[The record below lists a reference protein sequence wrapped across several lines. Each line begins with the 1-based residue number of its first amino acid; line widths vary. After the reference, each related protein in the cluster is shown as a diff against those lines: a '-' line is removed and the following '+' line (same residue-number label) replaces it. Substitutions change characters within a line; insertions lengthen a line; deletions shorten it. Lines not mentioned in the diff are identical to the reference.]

1 MSDRKYVG
9 ATAAAK
15 LVALVKAALSG
26 KLDKS
31 GGTIAGNLKVDGD
44 FEPVKGLT
52 TSGGINA
59 QSVSTP
65 VLVLHDNGVAGASAS
80 INVSGAGA
88 VEVTAP
94 DGDKRAKARV
104 KVGTPTEDD
113 DATTKAYVDDLAAEH
128 EVITVTSTK
137 VSDLGYDA
145 SEGAHKFA
153 VTFDASFDSILAN
166 LAANKPMKF
175 NITIP
180 DSTGGLPLSFTTGYV
195 SALGNAMYEFTGT
208 LAGAPVVLSI
218 GGLGSA
224 SVYLYA
230 DYLPSPNPD
239 DSDDGKVLT
248 VNKHKWEIKAIH
260 VGGGVIVDTELSS
273 TSTNPVQNKAIKQ
286 YVDSAIAVAINSAY

>member
-15 LVALVKAALSG
+15 LVALVKAALRG

-80 INVSGAGA
+80 INVSGVGA
-88 VEVTAP
+88 VEVTVP
-94 DGDKRAKARV
+94 DGDKRAKARL
-104 KVGTPTEDD
+104 KIGTPTEDD

-145 SEGAHKFA
+145 SEGASRYS

-175 NITIP
+175 NITLP
-180 DSTGGLPLSFTTGYV
+180 DSTTGLPVSFNTGYV
-195 SALGNAMYEFTGT
+195 SVLNDSDYLFTGT
-208 LAGAPVVLSI
+208 ILNYPVVLSI

-224 SVYLYA
+224 TVELFGA
-230 DYLPSPNPD
+230 YLPDPNPD
-239 DSDDGKVLT
+239 DSDDGKVLA
-248 VNKHKWEIKAIH
+248 VNKHKWEIKAIPA
-260 VGGGVIVDTELSS
+260 GGGVIVDTAMSS
-273 TSTNPVQNKAIKQ
+273 TSTNPVQNKVIKQ